1 MIRRAQASDAPQ
13 LLSLMQG
20 LARFEGYDDRFAV
33 TVEVLIERGF
43 SPHSAAQFTAWVAE
57 LDASLVGYAL
67 IYVIPYTFD
76 LRPTVVL
83 KELFIDESAR
93 GRNFGHGLM
102 NAVIEHARSL
112 NARLIR
118 WQVLPDNE
126 PAKCFYRQHGAARD
140 ADWENWFIEL
150 PALG

>member
-1 MIRRAQASDAPQ
+1 MIRRAQAPDAPQ
-13 LLSLMQG
+13 LLSLMRG

-33 TVEVLIERGF
+33 TEEALIERGF
-43 SPHSAAQFTAWVAE
+43 SPHRRSEFTAWVAE
-57 LDASLVGYAL
+57 FDGALVGYAV

-83 KELFIDESAR
+83 KELFIDDAAR
-93 GRNFGHGLM
+93 GKNFGRGLM
-102 NAVIEHARSL
+102 EAVVEYARTS

-126 PAKCFYRQHGAARD
+126 PAKNFYRQHGAAPD
-140 ADWENWFIEL
+140 AAWENWFIDL
-150 PALG
+150 DR

>member
-1 MIRRAQASDAPQ
+1 MIRRAQASDASQ
-13 LLSLMQG
+13 LLSLMRR

-33 TVEVLIERGF
+33 TVEALIERGF
-43 SPHSAAQFTAWVAE
+43 SPHRPPEFIAWVAE
-57 LDASLVGYAL
+57 LDEALVGYAV
-67 IYVIPYTFD
+67 IYVIPFTFD

-93 GRNFGHGLM
+93 GKNFGRGLM
-102 NAVIEHARSL
+102 DAVIEHARSL

-126 PAKCFYRQHGAARD
+126 PAKDFYRRHGGAMD
-140 ADWENWFIEL
+140 ADWENWFIDL
-150 PALG
+150 DR

>member
-1 MIRRAQASDAPQ
+1 MIRRAVASDASQ
-13 LLSLMQG
+13 LLSLMRG

-33 TVEVLIERGF
+33 TVEALLERGF
-43 SPHSAAQFTAWVAE
+43 SPERPPELTAWVAE
-57 LDASLVGYAL
+57 LDGALVGYAV

-83 KELFIDESAR
+83 KELFIDERAR
-93 GRNFGHGLM
+93 GQNFGHGLM
-102 NAVIEHARSL
+102 SAVIEHARTL

-118 WQVLPDNE
+118 WQVLPDNVA
-126 PAKCFYRQHGAARD
+126 AKNFYRQHGAGVD

-150 PALG
+150 A

>member
-1 MIRRAQASDAPQ
+1 MIRRAQAADASQ
-13 LLSLMQG
+13 LLSLMRG

-33 TVEVLIERGF
+33 TVEALIERGF
-43 SPHSAAQFTAWVAE
+43 SAHRPPEFTAWVAE
-57 LDASLVGYAL
+57 LDGELVGYAV

-83 KELFIDESAR
+83 KELFIDAAAR
-93 GRNFGHGLM
+93 GKNFGRGLM
-102 NAVIEHARSL
+102 DAVIEHARSL

-126 PAKCFYRQHGAARD
+126 PAKNFYRRRGAAVD
-140 ADWENWFIEL
+140 ADWENWFINL
-150 PALG
+150 DR

>member
-1 MIRRAQASDAPQ
+1 MIRRAMASDAPQ
-13 LLSLMQG
+13 LLSLMRG

-33 TVEVLIERGF
+33 TVEALLERGF
-43 SPHSAAQFTAWVAE
+43 SATRPPEFTAWVAE
-57 LDASLVGYAL
+57 LDGALVGYAV

-83 KELFIDESAR
+83 KELFIDKVAR

-112 NARLIR
+112 NARVVR
-118 WQVLPDNE
+118 WQVLPGNSA
-126 PAKCFYRQHGAARD
+126 AKSFYRKHGGDVD
-140 ADWENWFIEL
+140 ADWENWFIDL
-150 PALG
+150 DR

>member
-1 MIRRAQASDAPQ
+1 MIRRAMASDARQ
-13 LLSLMQG
+13 LLSMMRG
-20 LARFEGYDDRFAV
+20 LARFEGYEDRFAV
-33 TVEVLIERGF
+33 TVEALLERGF
-43 SPHSAAQFTAWVAE
+43 SADRPPEFTAWVAE
-57 LDASLVGYAL
+57 LEGALVGYAVV
-67 IYVIPYTFD
+67 YVIPYTFD

-102 NAVIEHARSL
+102 NAVIEHARTL

-118 WQVLPDNE
+118 WQVLPDNAA
-126 PAKCFYRQHGAARD
+126 AKNFYRQHGAAAD

-150 PALG
+150 R

>member
-1 MIRRAQASDAPQ
+1 MIRRAIASDAPE
-13 LLSLMQG
+13 LLSLMRG

-33 TVEVLIERGF
+33 TVETLLERGF
-43 SPHSAAQFTAWVAE
+43 SPERPPEFTAWVAE
-57 LDASLVGYAL
+57 LDGALLGYAV

-83 KELFIDESAR
+83 KELFIDERAR

-102 NAVIEHARSL
+102 NAVIEHARTL

-118 WQVLPDNE
+118 WQVLPGNVA
-126 PAKCFYRQHGAARD
+126 AKNFYRQHGAGVD
-140 ADWENWFIEL
+140 ADWENWFIEIE
-150 PALG
+150 

>member
-33 TVEVLIERGF
+33 TADVLIERGF
-43 SPHSAAQFTAWVAE
+43 SPHRPPEFTAWVAE
-57 LDASLVGYAL
+57 LDAALVGYAL

-83 KELFIDESAR
+83 KELFIDQAAR

-102 NAVIEHARSL
+102 TAVIEHARSL

-126 PAKCFYRQHGAARD
+126 PAKRFYRQHGAAMD
-140 ADWENWFIEL
+140 ADWENWFIDL
-150 PALG
+150 STLG

>member
-1 MIRRAQASDAPQ
+1 MIRRAVAADAPQ
-13 LLSLMQG
+13 LLSLMRG

-33 TVEVLIERGF
+33 TVEALLERGF
-43 SPHSAAQFTAWVAE
+43 SPDRPPEFTAWVAE
-57 LDASLVGYAL
+57 IDGTLVGYAV

-93 GRNFGHGLM
+93 GRNFGNGLM
-102 NAVIEHARSL
+102 SAVIEHARTM

-118 WQVLPDNE
+118 WQVLPENDA
-126 PAKCFYRQHGAARD
+126 AKNFYRQHGASVD
-140 ADWENWFIEL
+140 ADWENWFI
-150 PALG
+150 ALD

>member
-1 MIRRAQASDAPQ
+1 MIRPARAADAPQ

-20 LARFEGYDDRFAV
+20 LAHFEGYDDRFAV
-33 TVEVLIERGF
+33 TRDVLIERGF
-43 SPHSAAQFTAWVAE
+43 SPHRPPEFTAWVAE
-57 LDASLVGYAL
+57 IGASLVGYAL

-83 KELFIDESAR
+83 KELFIEETAR
-93 GRNFGHGLM
+93 GCNFGHGLM

-126 PAKCFYRQHGAARD
+126 PAKRFYRQHCAAQD
-140 ADWENWFIEL
+140 ADWESWFIEL
-150 PALG
+150 STKG

>member
-1 MIRRAQASDAPQ
+1 MIRRAVASDAHQ
-13 LLSLMQG
+13 LLSLMRG

-33 TVEVLIERGF
+33 TVEALLERGF
-43 SPHSAAQFTAWVAE
+43 SPDRPPEFTAWVAE
-57 LDASLVGYAL
+57 IDSALVGYAV

-93 GRNFGHGLM
+93 GKNFGRGLM
-102 NAVIEHARSL
+102 DAVIEHARTL
-112 NARLIR
+112 NARMIR
-118 WQVLPDNE
+118 WQVLPDNVA
-126 PAKCFYRQHGAARD
+126 AKNFYSLHGARVD

-150 PALG
+150 Q

>member
-1 MIRRAQASDAPQ
+1 MIRPALASDAPQ
-13 LLSLMQG
+13 LLTLMRG

-33 TVEVLIERGF
+33 TVEALIERGF
-43 SPHSAAQFTAWVAE
+43 SANRPPEFTAWVAE
-57 LDASLVGYAL
+57 LDGALVGYAV

-83 KELFIDESAR
+83 KELFIDEAAR

-118 WQVLPDNE
+118 WQVLPDNAA
-126 PAKCFYRQHGAARD
+126 AKNFYRQHNGNVD
-140 ADWENWFIEL
+140 ADWEDWFIDL
-150 PALG
+150 DR